1 MDDNISS
8 GERNREEQKKALLES
23 ILENRKIELYV
34 EHKTKEMHV
43 CMFCGNIFY
52 RKPGKQIGDKWICID
67 CLRSLK
73 EILDGL
79 DQWEA
84 EMAIEKEFTA
94 NYENALK
101 GHQD

>member
-1 MDDNISS
+1 MNNESS
-8 GERNREEQKKALLES
+8 HSEMSRDEQKNALLAS
-23 ILENRKIELYV
+23 IPENRKIELYV
-34 EHKTKEMHV
+34 EHKTKEMHT

-84 EMAIEKEFTA
+84 EMAIEKEFNA
-94 NYENALK
+94 RYENALK
-101 GHQD
+101 GSHE